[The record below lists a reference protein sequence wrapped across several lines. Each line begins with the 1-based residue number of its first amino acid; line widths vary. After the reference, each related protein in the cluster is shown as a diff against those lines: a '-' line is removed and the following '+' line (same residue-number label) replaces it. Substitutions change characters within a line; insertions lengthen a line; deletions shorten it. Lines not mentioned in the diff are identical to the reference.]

1 MDALGVSLLSGL
13 SYGMVL
19 FLVATGLSIVL
30 GLMGVVN
37 LAHGMLF
44 MLGAYAGIQVAGMT
58 DNFILGI
65 ITGIFSAGIVGLA
78 IERGF
83 LRQLY
88 KRELEQIMVTFGF
101 IYIITNLHLW
111 FYGPYPRSG
120 FVPSSL
126 SNVIPIGGFD
136 FSFYRLMIIVLG
148 FVVCAGLFW
157 LQERTKIGAIIRA
170 GMDDPE
176 TVYASGINL
185 RTVNIGAFCVGAML
199 AGFAGI
205 MGVPVMGGVT
215 STTGGDIIFVAISV
229 CIVGGVGSV
238 QGALVGALI
247 IGIITGLAQAYVP
260 IIAIYMQY
268 ILMIIILVL
277 RPWGLIGKK
286 T

>member
-1 MDALGVSLLSGL
+1 MDVLVVSVLSGL

-44 MLGAYAGIQVAGMT
+44 MIGAYAGITVGGLT
-58 DNFILGI
+58 GSFILGI
-65 ITGIFSAGIVGLA
+65 LTGVISAGISGLI

-88 KRELEQIMVTFGF
+88 KRELEQILVTFGF
-101 IYIITNLHLW
+101 IYIITNMHLW
-111 FYGPYPRSG
+111 FYGPYPKSG
-120 FVPSSL
+120 IVPSVL
-126 SNVIPIGGFD
+126 DHIITIGRYN
-136 FSFYRLMIIVLG
+136 FSFYRLAVIAIGAIL
-148 FVVCAGLFW
+148 CIGLFW

-185 RTVNIGAFCVGAML
+185 RNINIGAFCFGAML
-199 AGFAGI
+199 AGFAGV
-205 MGVPVMGGVT
+205 MGIPVLGGVT
-215 STTGGDIIFVAISV
+215 ATTGGDIIFVAIAV

-238 QGALVGALI
+238 QGALIGALL
-247 IGIITGLAQAYVP
+247 IGIVTSLAQAYLPV
-260 IIAIYMQY
+260 IAIYVMY
-268 ILMIIILVL
+268 ILMVIILVL
-277 RPWGLIGKK
+277 KPSGIIGKK
-286 T
+286 S